1 MRSDQG
7 AKYVNTAETDFFHK
21 SKLLYGI
28 ERAKAAIA
36 KAGRAVVV
44 EGYTDVLALHQA
56 GVEEAVGVMG
66 TAITEEQVAALSGMV
81 EEVVLALDA
90 DSAGQEAML
99 RAQRVAAGRRMRIRV
114 AAMPAGVDPAEM
126 MAEDGGAERFRA
138 LVEGAVELPS
148 FQVDLVLGQTD
159 AGSPAE
165 RDRALAEV
173 ASVIAGM
180 DEGQVASREA
190 LEKRVAERLDLDP
203 TMVRSRVVTAQPLSG
218 GPATDGERV
227 TVSRGGEPDP
237 APRRAA
243 PALTTRERRE
253 RALLAMCVAE
263 PKDGARFLQRLTPE
277 HLSPLGG
284 RALAWV
290 REHPTDLAS
299 NLPRDDE
306 ELAGLVTELVILA
319 GREPA
324 SVEAMELNFLLL
336 EQRRLEAEIAAAG
349 EADDYERRAA
359 LSRERADLVQ
369 RIAHTERAA

>member
-1 MRSDQG
+1 
-7 AKYVNTAETDFFHK
+7 
-21 SKLLYGI
+21 
-28 ERAKAAIA
+28 
-36 KAGRAVVV
+36 
-44 EGYTDVLALHQA
+44 
-56 GVEEAVGVMG
+56 
-66 TAITEEQVAALSGMV
+66 
-81 EEVVLALDA
+81 
-90 DSAGQEAML
+90 
-99 RAQRVAAGRRMRIRV
+99 
-114 AAMPAGVDPAEM
+114 
-126 MAEDGGAERFRA
+126 
-138 LVEGAVELPS
+138 
-148 FQVDLVLGQTD
+148 
-159 AGSPAE
+159 
-165 RDRALAEV
+165 
-173 ASVIAGM
+173 M
-180 DEGQVASREA
+180 DEGQVAGREA
-190 LEKRVAERLDLDP
+190 LERRVAERLDLDP

-218 GPATDGERV
+218 GPGADGERIS
-227 TVSRGGEPDP
+227 VSRGGEPAP

-243 PALTTRERRE
+243 PALTSRERRE

-263 PKDGARFLQRLTPE
+263 PKEGRRFLDRLTPE
-277 HLSPLGG
+277 HLSPLGA

-306 ELAGLVTELVILA
+306 ELAGLVTELVVLA